1 MLNQII
7 QGDCLELLPTIT
19 AKYEIAAIVSDPP
32 YGGNYNT
39 DYTRFSGGAHSKGR
53 KTFKAIKGDEKPFD
67 PSPWLDFPEVILWG
81 SNHYQQRLPVGTNL
95 IWLKKPF
102 TKRGK
107 FLSDCEMAWQK
118 GGYGIYA
125 MEHIWDGFNRESSR
139 GLQTLHPS
147 EKPVPVM
154 SWCIRRLNL
163 PKGSIILDPYA
174 GSGSTGVA
182 AIELG
187 FNFIGCELEPDYVEP
202 ANRRLA
208 LAQMQGR
215 FEEMVG

>member
-1 MLNQII
+1 MQLNQII
-7 QGDCLELLPTIT
+7 LGDCLELLPTIT
-19 AKYEIAAIVSDPP
+19 AKYDIAAIVSDPP
-32 YGGNYNT
+32 YGGNFDT
-39 DYTRFSGGAHSKGR
+39 DYTRFDSFGS
-53 KTFKAIKGDEKPFD
+53 IKGNKFKPIKNDDKPFD
-67 PSPWLDFPEVILWG
+67 PSPWLSFPKVILWG
-81 SNHYQQRLPVGTNL
+81 SNHYSQKLPIGKTL
-95 IWLKKPF
+95 IWLKKPDQ
-102 TKRGK
+102 K
-107 FLSDCEMAWQK
+107 FNSLISDAEIGWEK
-118 GGYGIYA
+118 GGHGVWCFR
-125 MEHIWDGFNRESSR
+125 HIWDGFIRDSEM
-139 GLQTLHPS
+139 GKTIHPTQ
-147 EKPVPVM
+147 KPVALM
-154 SWCIRRLNL
+154 KWCIRRLNL